1 MLSSATLNV
10 TYNGTLQLNCTIF
23 SVTPPVISWNTTAN
37 ITIPSESI
45 VEMNTGNMY
54 KSVLTINNVDLSYT
68 GMYTCSSTNEGG
80 TESGVSN
87 VTVIC
92 KCIYYVI

>member
-10 TYNGTLQLNCTIF
+10 TYNGTLQLNCTVF
-23 SVTPPVISWNTTAN
+23 SVTPPVIIWNTTAD
-37 ITIPSESI
+37 IAIPSEGI
-45 VEMNTGNMY
+45 VGMNTGNMY

-68 GMYTCSSTNEGG
+68 GLYTCSSTNEGG
-80 TESGVSN
+80 TESDDSD

-92 KCIYYVI
+92 KCIYYVM